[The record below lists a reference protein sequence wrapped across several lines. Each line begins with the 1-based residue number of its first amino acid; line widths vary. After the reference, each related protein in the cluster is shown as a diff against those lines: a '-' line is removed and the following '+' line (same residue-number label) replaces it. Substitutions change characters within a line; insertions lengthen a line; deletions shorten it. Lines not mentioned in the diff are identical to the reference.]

1 MYDVAFSEHW
11 ILDLCLNSFN
21 SLLLLVLLPLAAVII
36 YTVVLIKNIRNRRLL
51 ISFLLVS
58 YIYFAVFYII
68 YFYIYLVIGYSICRM
83 STYYKAIEPA
93 HAIHAQIKDSIRD
106 DTMIPRNLTDLKNL
120 DNDNFNE
127 MMKHAKVAYIWDD
140 KTKTYTFFVR
150 PSRYLTAIFDSK
162 KDYQEYDLRKSAN
175 STSWP
180 QSFPPD
186 YKGPWDK
193 LPN

>member
-11 ILDLCLNSFN
+11 ILDICLNPFN
-21 SLLLLVLLPLAAVII
+21 SLLLLIVLPLIAVIF
-36 YTVVLIKNIRNRRLL
+36 YTVVLIKNIKNRRLL

-58 YIYFAVFYII
+58 YIYFAIFYII
-68 YFYIYLVIGYSICRM
+68 YFYIYLLVGFSICRM

-93 HAIHAQIKDSIRD
+93 HAIHAQIKDRIRENKN
-106 DTMIPRNLTDLKNL
+106 IPQNLTDLKNM
-120 DNDNFNE
+120 DSANFNE
-127 MMKHAKVAYIWDD
+127 MIRHAKVAYIWDD
-140 KTKTYTFFVR
+140 RTKTYTFFVR
-150 PSRYLTAIFDSK
+150 SSRYLTAVFDSK

-175 STSWP
+175 NTSWP